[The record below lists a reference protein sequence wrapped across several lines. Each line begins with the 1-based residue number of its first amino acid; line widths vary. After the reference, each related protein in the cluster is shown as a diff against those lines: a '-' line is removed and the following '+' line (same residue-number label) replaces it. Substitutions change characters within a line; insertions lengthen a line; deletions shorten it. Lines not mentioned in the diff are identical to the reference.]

1 MEYYLNKAKQMVVSV
16 IRFLEE
22 YPLITIA
29 IAGVMLFFCI
39 INMRERQSS
48 AGMWVVVII
57 AAVLIMWGLGCLTGM
72 GFTMSF

>member
-1 MEYYLNKAKQMVVSV
+1 MEYYLNRAKQTFVGIV
-16 IRFLEE
+16 RFLEK

-48 AGMWVVVII
+48 AGMWGVVII
-57 AAVLIMWGLGCLTGM
+57 AAALIMWGLGCLTGM